1 MRTLL
6 LATLLVLTACKKK
19 EEPKADP
26 AAEQKEADKAAEPAK
41 PGEGAPAAGAI
52 VGDVDYETKATD
64 MTNKLLAV
72 FGAAGKDCDKLAAD
86 LTVFTDQNRT
96 LFEALKAYEQAHP
109 DAEKK
114 FDEKMKPREKEF
126 EEKLGPAME
135 ACQNHE
141 GLKKAMNSMP
151 LD

>member
-1 MRTLL
+1 MLL
-6 LATLLVLTACKKK
+6 LATLLVFTACKKK
-19 EEPKADP
+19 DEPKADP
-26 AAEQKEADKAAEPAK
+26 AAEKKEGDKAAEPAK
-41 PGEGAPAAGAI
+41 PTEGAAAAGSI

-64 MTNKLLAV
+64 MTNKLLAI

-86 LTVFTDQNRT
+86 LTVFTEQNRT
-96 LFEALKAYEQAHP
+96 LFEALKAYEQGHP

-126 EEKLGPAME
+126 EEKLAPAME

-141 GLKKAMNSMP
+141 GLKKAMNTMP

>member
-6 LATLLVLTACKKK
+6 LATLLVLTACNKK

-26 AAEQKEADKAAEPAK
+26 AAEKKEGEKPADPAK
-41 PGEGAPAAGAI
+41 PAEGAPPESNI
-52 VGDVDYETKATD
+52 VDDVDYESKGTD
-64 MTNKLLAV
+64 MTNKLLAI
-72 FGAAGKDCDKLAAD
+72 FAAAGKDCDKIAAD
-86 LTVFTDQNRT
+86 LTVFTDQNRK
-96 LFEALKAYEQAHP
+96 LFDALKAYEKAHP
-109 DAEKK
+109 EAEKK

-126 EEKLGPAME
+126 EEKLTPAME

-141 GLKKAMNSMP
+141 GLKKAMNNMP